1 MRIGFAPSPVGERY
15 LISKK
20 EGRRLAQAAFP
31 DLRLLAF
38 QCIHSVRASE
48 RVLYVATFR
57 AESFIRV
64 LSVREEVVN
73 EDIQSKF
80 QNHVFPFVLQR
91 AKYHSEVMYRW
102 PRIIVGVNNSFYNIP
117 CSDGWQFPTFKEAME
132 RIDKKAERICD
143 YI

>member
-1 MRIGFAPSPVGERY
+1 
-15 LISKK
+15 
-20 EGRRLAQAAFP
+20 
-31 DLRLLAF
+31 
-38 QCIHSVRASE
+38 VRASE
-48 RVLYVATFR
+48 RVLYAATFLAGR
-57 AESFIRV
+57 YIRV

-73 EDIQSKF
+73 EDIQSQF

-117 CSDGWQFPTFKEAME
+117 CSDGWQFPNLEEAME

>member
-1 MRIGFAPSPVGERY
+1 MRIGFASPPVGERY

-48 RVLYVATFR
+48 RVLYVAKFR

-80 QNHVFPFVLQR
+80 QNHVFSFVLER
-91 AKYHSEVMYRW
+91 AKYHSEVLCYW
-102 PRIIVGVNNSFYNIP
+102 PMIVVGVNNSFYGMV
-117 CSDGWQFPTFKEAME
+117 CSDGWQFPTFEEVMK